1 MGALSKDTQN
11 ISSKK
16 KPIYYISIQSLFK
29 CMLMNII
36 TKNIGLKENCKVM
49 NIISL

>member
-11 ISSKK
+11 ISNK

-36 TKNIGLKENCKVM
+36 TKIIGMKENCKVM